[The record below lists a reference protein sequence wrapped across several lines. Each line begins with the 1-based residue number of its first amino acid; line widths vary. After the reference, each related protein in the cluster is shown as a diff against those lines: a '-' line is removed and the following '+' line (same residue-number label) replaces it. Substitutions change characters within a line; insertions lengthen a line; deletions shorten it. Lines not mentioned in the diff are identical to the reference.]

1 MDRVIASMLSSL
13 GIAALVIFGS
23 MAVLFRSLRVGLL
36 SILPNVLPMVF
47 TAGLMGWAGID
58 LNFSTVT
65 VFSISL
71 GIAVDTTIHY
81 LSRLRVELARDPDP
95 TVAMHRAVRGAG
107 GPMIFST
114 LLLVLGFG
122 AILTSNFLFTFHFGL
137 LGGFALLSALLCD
150 LFVTPTLFRALGP
163 RSWKK
168 RLDGP

>member
-1 MDRVIASMLSSL
+1 
-13 GIAALVIFGS
+13 
-23 MAVLFRSLRVGLL
+23 
-36 SILPNVLPMVF
+36 MVF

-81 LSRLRVELARDPDP
+81 LSRLRVELRRDPDP

-107 GPMIFST
+107 GPMIFGT

-122 AILTSNFLFTFHFGL
+122 AILTSNFRFTFHFGL
-137 LGGFALLSALLCD
+137 LGGFALIAALLCD
-150 LFVTPTLFRALGP
+150 LFVTPTLFRAFGSRVE
-163 RSWKK
+163 RSGSTAPG
-168 RLDGP
+168 RAL